1 MMNFKKVKKVFF
13 KGTDLLGYM
22 FLDRTSFVFPEHKGE
37 IPTRELV
44 AVYNGDSMIGVFE
57 QTHDLNPI
65 VISAERPEEYS
76 KLYKAWMASTSK
88 YYMANVV

>member
-1 MMNFKKVKKVFF
+1 MNFKRVKKVFF
-13 KGTDLLGYM
+13 KGTDLLGYL
-22 FLDRTSFVFPEHKGE
+22 FTDRSLFVFPEHKGE

-76 KLYKAWMASTSK
+76 KLYKAWMTSTSRLC
-88 YYMANVV
+88 MSDVV

>member
-1 MMNFKKVKKVFF
+1 MMNFKKGKKVFF
-13 KGTDLLGYM
+13 KGTDLLGYL
-22 FLDRTSFVFPEHKGE
+22 FTDRSMFVFPEHKGE

-44 AVYNGDSMIGVFE
+44 AVYSGDSMIGVFE

-76 KLYKAWMASTSK
+76 KLYKAWMNSTSK
-88 YYMANVV
+88 FSMADVV

>member
-13 KGTDLLGYM
+13 KGTDLIGYL
-22 FLDRTSFVFPEHKGE
+22 FTDLTSFVFPEFKGE

-44 AVYNGDSMIGVFE
+44 AVYSGDSMIGVFE

-65 VISAERPEEYS
+65 VISAERSEEYS
-76 KLYKAWMASTSK
+76 ELYKYWMSSTSK
-88 YYMANVV
+88 FSMADVV